1 MSGVRPRVCIS
12 DHHVLLSNNMLPET
26 TNGPVARDAADV
38 GARLAEDMRA
48 EWNREQA
55 DWDAQVAGDDA
66 TGTDLWDS
74 MPTVDSKAVA
84 RMSPIFEKHL
94 GRPLDVGLIRP
105 GGYDSIGEVI
115 EALVPK
121 MMDASSSSKT
131 RTENRRLSDE
141 REARHPGHP

>member
-1 MSGVRPRVCIS
+1 MSSEAAMRPVSSDVDDVR
-12 DHHVLLSNNMLPET
+12 T
-26 TNGPVARDAADV
+26 
-38 GARLAEDMRA
+38 RLAVDLRA

-66 TGTDLWDS
+66 TATDLWGS

-94 GRPLDVGLIRP
+94 GRPLDVRLIRP
-105 GGYDSIGEVI
+105 GGYDSIDEVI
-115 EALVPK
+115 EILVAK
-121 MMDASSSSKT
+121 MMDASASSKT
-131 RTENRRLSDE
+131 RTDNRRLSDE

>member
-1 MSGVRPRVCIS
+1 MSAEAAMRPAPRDVDDVRTR
-12 DHHVLLSNNMLPET
+12 L
-26 TNGPVARDAADV
+26 AAD
-38 GARLAEDMRA
+38 LRA

-66 TGTDLWDS
+66 AGTDLWGA
-74 MPTVDSKAVA
+74 MPTVDSKTVA

-94 GRPLDVGLIRP
+94 GRPLDVGLIRR
-105 GGYDSIGEVI
+105 GGYDSIDEVI
-115 EALVPK
+115 EVLVPK
-121 MMDASSSSKT
+121 MMDASPSSKT